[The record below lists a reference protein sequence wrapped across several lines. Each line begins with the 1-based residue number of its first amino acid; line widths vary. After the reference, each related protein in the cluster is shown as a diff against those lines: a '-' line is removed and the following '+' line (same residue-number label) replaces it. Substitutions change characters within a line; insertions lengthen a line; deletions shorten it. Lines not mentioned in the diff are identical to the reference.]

1 MNRFQALHFRP
12 KTTLDTSLEP
22 SLSRLRSPCHA
33 RVSRP
38 RNNNV
43 SINCASRSESEGD
56 GAKGHVPSCAST
68 LRRASRSALS
78 AYPSECG
85 DWGPVVE
92 LQQDESSRLARQTS
106 DKSCHWTASTT
117 SWARERPRWVRGAP
131 FWTTP
136 SKVETSLHLFRS
148 QTI

>member
-1 MNRFQALHFRP
+1 VNRFQALHFRP

-43 SINCASRSESEGD
+43 SINSASWSESEGD

-68 LRRASRSALS
+68 LRRVSRSALS
-78 AYPSECG
+78 VYPSGCG
-85 DWGPVVE
+85 DWGQSWSRKKTNHQESPDR
-92 LQQDESSRLARQTS
+92 LQISHATGILVLLVGHD
-106 DKSCHWTASTT
+106 
-117 SWARERPRWVRGAP
+117 RGRGGFMLHRFGHHP
-131 FWTTP
+131 
-136 SKVETSLHLFRS
+136 VETSLHLSRS
-148 QTI
+148 